1 MVLQLGWTETDE
13 FGLDADDHAR
23 ALINCL
29 SDALHQSH
37 NVRRCRSTL
46 IEQDQGLGFI
56 DLGPARAASFEA
68 AGFHQKSRRYFDPV
82 SRLKP
87 VPEFA
92 QSSQLVRAEVLPE
105 VGFQSIVFRL
115 G

>member
-1 MVLQLGWTETDE
+1 AAE
-13 FGLDADDHAR
+13 HAR
-23 ALINCL
+23 AFIDCL
-29 SDALHQSH
+29 SDALHEARD
-37 NVRRCRSTL
+37 VRRWRSTL
-46 IEQDQGLGFI
+46 IEQDQGVGFI